1 MTQYQTRE
9 QKAEQIAQMQ
19 GAVTRINENTYSVKS
34 QSGSG
39 DYEVIHGIFGFACSC
54 PDHTY
59 RSVKCK
65 HIFAVEYSLKL
76 REQVKASVVINA
88 INVSACLFCTSKN
101 IIKDGIRH
109 NKRSG
114 DIQKF
119 YCKDCD
125 RYFTI
130 NLGFEGM
137 RAPAQVI
144 TAAMQLYFTGES
156 LRNVQKFLRLQ
167 GYEVNHMTVYRWIK
181 KYVKLMENYLEKI
194 KPQVSD
200 VWRTDEMFLKVS
212 GNLKYLYAIMD
223 DETRFW
229 IAQQVAHTKYTEDVR
244 PLFKEARE
252 VAGKKPMTLISDGA
266 WNFDEACR
274 KEYFTMAMPK
284 TKHIRHIHIAGDKNN
299 NKMERLNG
307 EIRDRE
313 KTMRG
318 LKKMDTPIIKGYQIY
333 HNYVREHEGL
343 GGKTPAEAAGI
354 KIEGQNKWITV
365 IQNATNQ
372 ERALS

>member
-1 MTQYQTRE
+1 MENSRLLRE
-9 QKAEQIAQMQ
+9 QKAEQIAKVQ
-19 GAVTRINENTYSVKS
+19 GAITRLNENTYSVKS

-39 DYEVIHGIFGFACSC
+39 DYEVICGIFGFACSC

-76 REQVKASVVINA
+76 REEVKANIVIPA
-88 INVSACLFCTSKN
+88 VNVSACLFCNSNN

-109 NKRSG
+109 NKHSG

-119 YCKDCD
+119 YCKECE

-137 RAPAQVI
+137 KAPAHVI

-156 LRNVQKFLRLQ
+156 LRNVQKFLKMQ
-167 GYEVNHMTVYRWIK
+167 GYAVNHMTVYRWIK
-181 KYVKLMENYLEKI
+181 KYVSLMEKYLEKI
-194 KPQVSD
+194 QPKVSD
-200 VWRTDEMFLKVS
+200 VWRTDEIYLKVG

-252 VAGKKPMTLISDGA
+252 FAGKKPMTLISDGA
-266 WNFDEACR
+266 HNFEEACR
-274 KEYFTMAMPK
+274 REYYTMAMPK
-284 TKHIRHIHIAGDKNN
+284 TKHVRHIHISGDKNN

-313 KTMRG
+313 KVMRG
-318 LKKMDTPIIKGYQIY
+318 LKKMDTPILKGYQIF
-333 HNYVREHEGL
+333 HNYVREHEALKGQ
-343 GGKTPAEAAGI
+343 TPAESAGI
-354 KIEGQNKWITV
+354 KIEGQDRWLTI
-365 IQNATNQ
+365 IQNAAIKQ
-372 ERALS
+372 

>member
-1 MTQYQTRE
+1 MMSRLTRE

-39 DYEVIHGIFGFACSC
+39 DYEVICGIFGFACSC

-76 REQVKASVVINA
+76 REQVKANTVIAVLNL
-88 INVSACLFCTSKN
+88 SACLFCTSKN
-101 IIKDGIRH
+101 IIKSGIRH
-109 NKRSG
+109 NKHSG
-114 DIQKF
+114 DIQRL
-119 YCKDCD
+119 YCKDCE
-125 RYFTI
+125 RYFTV
-130 NLGFEGM
+130 NLGFAGM
-137 RAPAQVI
+137 KAPAQVI

-167 GYEVNHMTVYRWIK
+167 GYQGNHMTVYRWIK

-200 VWRTDEMFLKVS
+200 VWRTDEMYLKVS

-223 DETRFW
+223 GETRFW

-252 VAGKKPMTLISDGA
+252 VAGKRPMTLISDGA
-266 WNFDEACR
+266 RNFEEVCR
-274 KEYFTMAMPK
+274 REYYTMAMPK
-284 TKHIRHIHIAGDKNN
+284 TKHIRHIHISGDKNN
-299 NKMERLNG
+299 NKIERLNDVV
-307 EIRDRE
+307 RDKE
-313 KTMRG
+313 KT
-318 LKKMDTPIIKGYQIY
+318 T
-333 HNYVREHEGL
+333 
-343 GGKTPAEAAGI
+343 
-354 KIEGQNKWITV
+354 
-365 IQNATNQ
+365 
-372 ERALS
+372 

>member
-1 MTQYQTRE
+1 
-9 QKAEQIAQMQ
+9 MQ
-19 GAVTRINENTYSVKS
+19 QN
-34 QSGSG
+34 
-39 DYEVIHGIFGFACSC
+39 
-54 PDHTY
+54 
-59 RSVKCK
+59 
-65 HIFAVEYSLKL
+65 
-76 REQVKASVVINA
+76 VVISQV
-88 INVSACLFCTSKN
+88 NVSTCLFCTSKN

-119 YCKDCD
+119 YCKDRD

-144 TAAMQLYFTGES
+144 TAAMQLYLTGES

-194 KPQVSD
+194 KPQVSN
-200 VWRTDEMFLKVS
+200 VWRTDEMYLKVS
-212 GNLKYLYAIMD
+212 GNLKYLYTIMD

-244 PLFKEARE
+244 PRFKEARE
-252 VAGKKPMTLISDGA
+252 VTGKRPMTLISDGA
-266 WNFDEACR
+266 HNFEEACK

-307 EIRDRE
+307 EVRDRE
-313 KTMRG
+313 KTVRG
-318 LKKMDTPIIKGYQIY
+318 LKRMDTPIIKGYQIY

-343 GGKTPAEAAGI
+343 GGITPTEAAGI
-354 KIEGQNKWITV
+354 KIEGKNKWITI

-372 ERALS
+372 NRAFS